1 MKPKRFT
8 LLFVMLALVSLALG
22 ALGSYPVTVV
32 DERGRTI
39 TIPQQPQRIVTIL
52 PLYAEIVRDLGAVE
66 RIVGVADSPDNPP
79 EVADLPK
86 VGTAFS
92 PSVEVILELEPDVV
106 LGAFDP
112 VRQTLEEAGV
122 IVFLGGKPGGLIDRI
137 TEIFKLIRNVGLI
150 VWGDSRR
157 ADGLIGPLAEEIIA
171 IEERVLDSPE
181 VTVAV
186 LYRGSFEALPFAAG
200 PGTPEHELI
209 TRAGGLNVFS
219 DLPSFGAQVGL
230 EALIERDPEVIITD
244 PSQIEFIT
252 DDERLKD
259 LQAVKNGK
267 VFGVRASRWTSSRV
281 AETLF
286 TVAKLLHPE
295 AFEEPQ

>member
-1 MKPKRFT
+1 MMRRFACAALT
-8 LLFVMLALVSLALG
+8 FALLSLPLFAD
-22 ALGSYPVTVV
+22 YPVTVT
-32 DERGRTI
+32 DERGVEI
-39 TIPQQPQRIVTIL
+39 TIPARPERIITIL

-86 VGTAFS
+86 VGTAFN

-112 VRQTLEEAGV
+112 VRQTLEDTGV
-122 IVFLGGKPGGLIDRI
+122 IVFLGGKPGGFIDRI

-150 VWGDSRR
+150 VWGDSQR
-157 ADGLIGPLAEEIIA
+157 ADELIGALAEEIVA
-171 IEERVLDSPE
+171 IEERVLDSPK

-200 PGTPEHELI
+200 PGTPEHEI
-209 TRAGGLNVFS
+209 VTRAGGLNVFS
-219 DLPSFGAQVGL
+219 DLPLFGAQVGL

-244 PSQIEFIT
+244 PAQIEFIT
-252 DDERLKD
+252 GDERFQNLK
-259 LQAVKNGK
+259 AVRNGK

-281 AETLF
+281 AETLL